1 MKYPIGTNLVENT
14 FKGWTSGFPVC
25 RVIDKDDD
33 LVYLLQDSSGSRSRW
48 TEQAIDNE
56 FHVLSDHNA
65 TRTKTDNIRVT
76 EPVSHP
82 LATQVGGSH
91 YKNLAIQPA
100 EFVMANNIPW
110 AEGNAIKYIVR
121 HKSKNGKEDLE
132 KAKHYIDMIIAREY
146 PEQK

>member
-1 MKYPIGTNLVENT
+1 MKYPVGTNLVENT
-14 FKGWTSGFPVC
+14 FNGWTSGFPVC
-25 RVIDKDDD
+25 RVVDNDGS

-76 EPVSHP
+76 EPASHP

-91 YKNLAIQPA
+91 YKNLAIQPLGRI
-100 EFVMANNIPW
+100 E
-110 AEGNAIKYIVR
+110 R
-121 HKSKNGKEDLE
+121 
-132 KAKHYIDMIIAREY
+132 R
-146 PEQK
+146 